1 MPIEIVTTVSQMHKI
16 SSSLKRA
23 GKKIGF
29 VPTMGF
35 LHQGHLSLI
44 RKSKEFCDV
53 TVVSVFVNP
62 SQFAPNE
69 DFAAYPRDF
78 ERDKELLISEGVDFV
93 FIPSEREIYPHSFQ
107 TYVTVEEITSK
118 LEGEFRPTHFRGVT
132 TVVTILFNCV
142 KPDYA
147 FFGQKDAQQAEVIK
161 QMVSDLKF
169 DIKVIVCPIVR
180 EPDGLALS
188 SRNIYFS
195 PEERKS
201 ALVLYKALKYAE
213 KMIEGLERD
222 SRTVIDIM
230 KCIISEEKNVKIDYI
245 KIVNAEGFRED
256 EFIEQGNIYYILIA
270 ARIGKTRLIDNSK
283 IFLKP

>member
-1 MPIEIVTTVSQMHKI
+1 MPIEIVTTVLQMHKI
-16 SSSLKRA
+16 SSSLKQA

-44 RKSKEFCDV
+44 KKSKELSDV

-69 DFAAYPRDF
+69 DYAAYPRDF
-78 ERDKELLISEGVDFV
+78 EKDKELLIKEGVDFI
-93 FIPSEREIYPHSFQ
+93 FAPSEKEIYPHGFQ
-107 TYVTVEEITSK
+107 TYVTVEEITRK

-132 TVVTILFNCV
+132 TVVSILFNCV
-142 KPDYA
+142 KPDFA

-161 QMVSDLKF
+161 QMVSDLMF
-169 DIKVIVCPIVR
+169 DLKVIICPIVR
-180 EPDGLALS
+180 EHDGLALS
-188 SRNIYFS
+188 SRNIYLS

-213 KMIEGLERD
+213 KKIEE
-222 SRTVIDIM
+222 SEHNAQTVIDNM
-230 KCIISEEKNVKIDYI
+230 KFIISEEKNIKVDYI
-245 KIVNAEGFRED
+245 KIVNTEGFREV

-270 ARIGKTRLIDNSK
+270 ARIGKTRLIDNLK